1 MVKSILNRTPALVVL
16 TLAFAAGPA
25 AAFTFTDNFNPPSSL
40 WSNSSGNWT
49 ASGGD
54 YYAQQPNNNP
64 EALSYLP
71 FVFTNVSDQ
80 MTVTVNNLGDGG
92 ILFLAPNNTD
102 YLLNVDGGAGYG
114 QGNRGGNAGNSAYWA
129 TAAQPDATFNI
140 VTGVFTPGDT
150 YTLTIKVT
158 NGTFALYNGATELTS
173 FSDSGL
179 TLFKIGLYDDQP
191 NTTTGSGFGA
201 VQSFS
206 NFSISGSTIVPEPS
220 TWAMMASGF
229 FGLGYAACRRRRR
242 ANAPR
247 FIA

>member
-1 MVKSILNRTPALVVL
+1 VVKSILSWTSTVVVL

-25 AAFTFTDNFNPPSSL
+25 AAFTFTDNFSPPSPL

-49 ASGGD
+49 ASSGD

-64 EALSYLP
+64 EAWSYLP
-71 FVFTNVSDQ
+71 FVFTNASDQ

-92 ILFLAPNNTD
+92 ILFLAPNNSD

-114 QGNRGGNAGNSAYWA
+114 QGDRGGDAGNSAYWA
-129 TAAQPDATFNI
+129 TAADPSATFNLM
-140 VTGVFTPGDT
+140 TGVFTPGDT

-173 FSDSGL
+173 FSDPGL
-179 TLFKIGLYDDQP
+179 TRFKIGLYDDQP
-191 NTTTGSGFGA
+191 NTTTGSGSGA

-206 NFSISGSTIVPEPS
+206 DFSVSGSTTVPELS
-220 TWAMMASGF
+220 TWAMMAPGF
-229 FGLGYAACRRRRR
+229 SGLGYAAYRRRRQ
-242 ANAPR
+242 NAPR